1 MSTLTH
7 ICHIYNPVCAD
18 VFNAV
23 AHRGEI
29 SGRVVESTVT
39 FSTNKWRAILF
50 LEYAERAVVRDSNF
64 LFDKLIKHIR
74 NHTVVE
80 ALAPFLNFYVQK
92 PVNFLKL
99 LTADFANV
107 LPFSSHLFVTRL

>member
-7 ICHIYNPVCAD
+7 ICHIYNPVSAD
-18 VFNAV
+18 VLDAV

-29 SGRVVESTVT
+29 SGRVVESTIT

-99 LTADFANV
+99 LTADFANA
-107 LPFSSHLFVTRL
+107 LPFCNHLLVTRL